1 MDKVTAA
8 AQQITGDMVTTVA
21 EQANDFVKD
30 ASDKAAFDKALTL
43 GEQIANYTCD
53 NLNAKIPTIV
63 TSITD
68 KAIDKLRTKID
79 SEEFTTDFIKVLQ
92 TKLLDGGEYEDKFLK
107 KFDILFDMIIKDAK
121 VRHDKKES
129 GTDEI
134 DRLKLEIAELNA
146 KLNAPGVSQ
155 EGSGYHKR
163 TKRSR
168 KSGGKKTKRV
178 RFSTK
183 K

>member
-1 MDKVTAA
+1 MDKLTAA

-21 EQANDFVKD
+21 EQAKDFVKD
-30 ASDKAAFDKALTL
+30 ASNKAARDKALTL
-43 GEQIANYTCD
+43 GDQIAIYTCKS
-53 NLNAKIPTIV
+53 LNEKIHTIV
-63 TSITD
+63 TSITND
-68 KAIDKLRTKID
+68 TINKLRTKID
-79 SEEFTTDFIKVLQ
+79 SEEFTTDFINVLQ
-92 TKLLDGGEYEDKFLK
+92 TKLLQDKEYSEKFLS
-107 KFDILFDMIIKDAK
+107 KFDRLFDMIIKDAK

-134 DRLKLEIAELNA
+134 DRLKVEIAEL
-146 KLNAPGVSQ
+146 KHTLNAPQ
-155 EGSGYHKR
+155 YAAGYHKR

-168 KSGGKKTKRV
+168 MSGGKRTKRV

>member
-8 AQQITGDMVTTVA
+8 TQQITGDVVTA
-21 EQANDFVKD
+21 ISEQANDFVKE

-63 TSITD
+63 TSVTNETIN
-68 KAIDKLRTKID
+68 KLRTKID
-79 SEEFTTDFIKVLQ
+79 SEQFTTDFINVLQ
-92 TKLLDGGEYEDKFLK
+92 TKLLEDEKYSEKFLS
-107 KFDILFDMIIKDAK
+107 KFDRLFDMIIKDAK
-121 VRHDKKES
+121 VRHDKKVS

-134 DRLKLEIAELNA
+134 NSLKLKISELNY
-146 KLNAPGVSQ
+146 KLNTPRVAQ
-155 EGSGYHKR
+155 YAAGYHKR